1 MVLSAHMASIV
12 AYIEVRHAALTAP
25 ARFALAEARRVA
37 DTLGATVYALL
48 AIGPATPE
56 ELEEL
61 AGRVGKAGADRI
73 LCCADKALAGPSLHA
88 THGTLLATVVEH
100 LRPFVVLFPA
110 GETGSELG
118 RPLAVHMGAAFMPCA
133 SLEIL
138 PANDLQPG
146 QLQVRC
152 WRAACDG
159 QRVVNLHD
167 FDRPVVASLSAGI
180 APPALGEPALEM
192 EELIFPEPSRALP
205 RILSAEPD
213 PGTDVVL
220 AERLL
225 MIEES
230 VSDATRASL
239 DAAIAPEVPVLV
251 PEDPRRQALA
261 RACPTALL
269 VVASTARKAYFR
281 PGIAPHTQVALIATR
296 SVERAFPLAKECA
309 RPEKDAPLGGLVA
322 ALARARSTVGK
333 NEK

>member
-1 MVLSAHMASIV
+1 MASIV
-12 AYIEVRHAALTAP
+12 AYIEVRQAALTAP

-73 LCCADKALAGPSLHA
+73 LCCADEALAGPSLAA
-88 THGTLLATVVEH
+88 THGTLLATVAEH

-146 QLQVRC
+146 QLQIRC

-167 FDRPVVASLSAGI
+167 FDRPVVASLSAGM
-180 APPALGEPALEM
+180 APPVLGEPALEM
-192 EELIFPEPSRALP
+192 EELIYPEPSRPLP

-220 AERLL
+220 AEKLILL
-225 MIEES
+225 EEG
-230 VSDATRASL
+230 VSDTTRVALESAL
-239 DAAIAPEVPVLV
+239 TPEVQVLV
-251 PEDPRRQALA
+251 PEDPRRKALA

-269 VVASTARKAYFR
+269 VVASSASKANFR
-281 PGIAPHTQVALIATR
+281 PGIAPHTLVALIAPR
-296 SVERAFPLAKECA
+296 GVEREFSLVKECA

-322 ALARARSTVGK
+322 ALSRASSTVGK
-333 NEK
+333 NPK

>member
-1 MVLSAHMASIV
+1 MVLSAQMASIV
-12 AYIEVRHAALTAP
+12 AYIEVRQAALTAP

-88 THGTLLATVVEH
+88 THGTLLATVAEH

-110 GETGSELG
+110 GGTGSELG

-167 FDRPVVASLSAGI
+167 FDRPVVASLSAGM
-180 APPALGEPALEM
+180 APPALGEPASEM
-192 EELIFPEPSRALP
+192 EELIYPEPSRALP
-205 RILSAEPD
+205 RIL
-213 PGTDVVL
+213 
-220 AERLL
+220 
-225 MIEES
+225 IEES

-239 DAAIAPEVPVLV
+239 EAALAPEVQVLV
-251 PEDPRRQALA
+251 PEDPRRKALT

-269 VVASTARKAYFR
+269 VVASTASKAYFR
-281 PGIAPHTQVALIATR
+281 PGIAPHTQVALIAPR
-296 SVERAFPLAKECA
+296 GVERAFPLAKECA

-322 ALARARSTVGK
+322 ALARASATVGK
-333 NEK
+333 NGK